1 MTQVL
6 RRTVVTAPV
15 LVAAIVLSAC
25 GTGAADPDVP
35 APTLV
40 DDVAAAVTAVPDAT
54 DPVVP
59 ETGVSASDE
68 PGHGA
73 YTVEDLARAS
83 DAVVL
88 TSGVSVL
95 KRVRLDDSDFYVAEF
110 EIDQMLRGDSLGGAS
125 TVVVWG
131 VEDSVPEASLTG
143 RHVVFLLEPA
153 DFGEE
158 ATEALEGLGGR
169 HILLPGPL
177 AVLDIDGATV
187 SARDDSFQGLRAV
200 YIVPPPSGSAP
211 DATLFFEPGRDPD
224 RPTLD
229 DVIAVIEEVDTPSPP
244 SSSEPA
250 APTTVSGGAA
260 FPASLAE
267 MEAAIPVVD
276 LRTGPAESAGTYFG
290 RSDPSGGAA
299 DRAPGFVPAAEDQ
312 LFCWAVEVINGR
324 PQPIDEFE
332 EVAVASEYFR
342 AVEPFAVADAVPH
355 LRILIDFTSEIADQ
369 GSFPEADEVG
379 DGDPVGI
386 AFAAMNA
393 LVDDRCLGLD

>member
-1 MTQVL
+1 MQVL
-6 RRTVVTAPV
+6 RRTVVTVAASA
-15 LVAAIVLSAC
+15 AAIVSSAW
-25 GTGAADPDVP
+25 GTGAAEPDVP
-35 APTLV
+35 APTLL
-40 DDVAAAVTAVPDAT
+40 DEVAAAVTAVPAAT

-73 YTVEDLARAS
+73 YTVEDLAKVS

-88 TSGVSVL
+88 TSGVSV
-95 KRVRLDDSDFYVAEF
+95 VRRGQLHGSDFFVAEF
-110 EIDQMLRGDSLGGAS
+110 AVDQVLRGASLGGAS
-125 TVVVWG
+125 TMVVWG
-131 VEDSVPEASLTG
+131 VEESVPESSLTG
-143 RHVVFLLEPA
+143 RHVVFLLETPS
-153 DFGEE
+153 DLDEE
-158 ATEALEGLGGR
+158 ATEALEGLGVR
-169 HILLPGPL
+169 HFLLPGPL
-177 AVLDIDGATV
+177 AVLDIDGDTV

-211 DATLFFEPGRDPD
+211 DATLFFEPGRDRD

-229 DVIAVIEEVDTPSPP
+229 DVIAVIEGIDAPLP
-244 SSSEPA
+244 
-250 APTTVSGGAA
+250 PTTPAPVGPTTISDGGA

-267 MEAAIPVVD
+267 MEAAIPFID
-276 LRTGPAESAGTYFG
+276 LRTGPADSAGAYFG
-290 RSDPSGGAA
+290 RSNPSGGAA
-299 DRAPGFVPAAEDQ
+299 GGTPGFVPAAEDQ

-342 AVEPFAVADAVPH
+342 AIEPFAVADALPH
-355 LRILIDFTSEIADQ
+355 LRVLIDFTTAIADQ
-369 GSFPEADEVG
+369 GSFTEADEVG